1 MLLHVDSVQLK
12 PFHQLKLQYKT
23 LELMIYEVLNIG
35 IVGAPPVPSC
45 STGSGTFGRDKPE
58 KNSFESPAHYSL
70 KKSGNNLSL
79 KVTHI
84 CSLFKPRS
92 HCSLGQSYRGFANSW
107 KVKLALKQENKAIVC
122 SASRKM
128 SNIYSHSLPRK
139 MSQTEF
145 FFKKF
150 FSHSLSVPAHAV
162 FVPLAMEVLPTFVTR
177 PWEGNL

>member
-1 MLLHVDSVQLK
+1 M
-12 PFHQLKLQYKT
+12 KT
-23 LELMIYEVLNIG
+23 FSSTKATIQKHWNGWSIDFSWC
-35 IVGAPPVPSC
+35 P
-45 STGSGTFGRDKPE
+45 TGSLLLDWKRHFWSRQTWK
-58 KNSFESPAHYSL
+58 KYSFESPVHYSL

-122 SASRKM
+122 SATRKM
-128 SNIYSHSLPRK
+128 SNIYLNSLPRK

-162 FVPLAMEVLPTFVTR
+162 LVPLAMEVLPTFVTR
-177 PWEGNL
+177 PREGNLLIYYL